1 MYKTRNIGMGN
12 GMQGTQEMGESYIPG
27 NVTKHSRECPSTFQG
42 MSPDIPGNVGKHS
55 GNVAKHSK
63 ECPETFQGMLAMLP
77 NIPGNVTN
85 HSGECP
91 QKNVTKHSGECRK
104 FFV

>member
-12 GMQGTQEMGESYIPG
+12 GCIPNAGNGGKLYSGECYQA
-27 NVTKHSRECPSTFQG
+27 FQG

-91 QKNVTKHSGECRK
+91 QRNVTKHSGECRK